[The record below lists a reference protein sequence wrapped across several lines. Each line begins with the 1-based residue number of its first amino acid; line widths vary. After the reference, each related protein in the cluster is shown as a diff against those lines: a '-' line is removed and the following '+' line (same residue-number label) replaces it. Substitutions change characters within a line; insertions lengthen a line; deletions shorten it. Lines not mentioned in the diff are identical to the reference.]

1 MTWASPRQR
10 TEEREKWG
18 EANPF
23 TVLLMRALIAPKF
36 TLHGLRADY
45 ATQHK
50 ARYSALAE
58 LHVGP
63 ATTAHMCE
71 RSKVPRR
78 SSLG

>member
-58 LHVGP
+58 LHLGKKKKEDMGEP
-63 ATTAHMCE
+63 SE
-71 RSKVPRR
+71 VPRR
-78 SSLG
+78 SSSG